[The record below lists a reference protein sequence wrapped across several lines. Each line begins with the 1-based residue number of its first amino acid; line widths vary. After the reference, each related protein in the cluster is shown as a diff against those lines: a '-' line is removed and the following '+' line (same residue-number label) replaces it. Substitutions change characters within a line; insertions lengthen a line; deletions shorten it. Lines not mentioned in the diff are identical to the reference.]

1 VFDRFVAKIESFV
14 ADVVADV
21 VAWRINR
28 YAEKCALAL
37 LEQTHLGATPGWLSE
52 LVEQRGRH
60 ALTVAHH

>member
-1 VFDRFVAKIESFV
+1 MLERFVTKIQSFV

-37 LEQTHLGATPGWLSE
+37 LEQVHTGASLDWLTE

-60 ALTVAHH
+60 ALVVAHH